1 MGKITEYLEHARQCA
16 ELADKLTGAD
26 RAKLM
31 AIAGAWLK
39 LVDDS
44 ISSEAQPDT
53 VPPPQYWKRKAN

>member
-1 MGKITEYLEHARQCA
+1 MRKITEYLEHARQCA
-16 ELADKLTGAD
+16 EIADKLSGSD
-26 RAKLM
+26 RATLM

-44 ISSEAQPDT
+44 ISEQANLGA

>member
-44 ISSEAQPDT
+44 ISSEAQLGT